1 MMSLQGALYPWRFR
15 IVLALL
21 ALLVGVIAWRIV
33 DLQVMDQGF
42 LKGQGDARSVRHIP
56 IPAHR
61 GLITDRNGEPL
72 AVSTPVTTLW
82 GNPKEL
88 QAARARWP
96 ELAKALGQDAAVL
109 SERLQSQASREFMY
123 LVRGLT
129 PEQGQEILD
138 LKIPGVYA
146 QEEFRR
152 FYPAGEVAAHVVGFT
167 DIDDRG
173 REGMELAY
181 DEWLAG
187 VPGKRQVLKDRR
199 GRLIKDVQVTKNAK
213 PGKAMALS
221 IDLRLQYLAH
231 SELRNVVHEYG
242 AKAASL
248 VMVDVKTGEILAM
261 ANQPTYNPNNRRN
274 LQPAAMRNRAMIDV
288 FEPGS
293 TVKPFSI
300 AAALATGKY
309 QPDSVVNTLPG
320 WMRIGR
326 YTIRDVSRGG
336 MLSLTGILMKS
347 SNVGISKI
355 ALDIGAEPVYAVM
368 QQAGF
373 GQDTGLGF
381 PGERVGNLPNHRK
394 WRDAETASLAYGYGL
409 SVTAVQLAHAYA
421 VLGNQGTNVPLS
433 LLRLDRAQ
441 DGVQVIDKQI
451 SGTVLQ
457 MLRAVVEE
465 EGGGGARAKVPGYH
479 VGGKSGTAKKI
490 SGTGGYTKDAYRSFF
505 AGVAPLSNPRI
516 AAVVVVDEPS
526 KGQYYGGLVAA
537 PVFGKVMARALRLM
551 NVAPDNLPPPA
562 ELQTAEAAKGK
573 EGAADADAIESPAA
587 TRRQRRPDPRADA
600 RQPQGSWWRPVP
612 GGAGAAA

>member
-1 MMSLQGALYPWRFR
+1 MTLQGALYPWRFR
-15 IVLALL
+15 IVLTLL
-21 ALLVGVIAWRIV
+21 ALLVGAIVWRIV

-88 QAARARWP
+88 QAAKSRWP
-96 ELAKALGQDAAVL
+96 DLAKALGQDAATL
-109 SERLQSQASREFMY
+109 SERLRSQASREFIY

-129 PEQGQEILD
+129 PEQGQEVLD

-187 VPGKRQVLKDRR
+187 VPGKRQVLKERR
-199 GRLIKDVQVTKNAK
+199 GGLIKYVQVVKNAK
-213 PGKAMALS
+213 AGKAMALS

-231 SELRNVVHEYG
+231 SELRNVVQEYG

-300 AAALATGKY
+300 AAALGTGKY

-336 MLSLTGILMKS
+336 MLTLTGILMKS

-421 VLGNQGTNVPLS
+421 VLGNQGSNVPLS
-433 LLRLDRAQ
+433 LLRLDRTQ
-441 DGVQVIDKQI
+441 DGVQVIDKEI
-451 SGTVLQ
+451 SGIVLQ

-516 AAVVVVDEPS
+516 AAVIVVDEPS

-573 EGAADADAIESPAA
+573 
-587 TRRQRRPDPRADA
+587 
-600 RQPQGSWWRPVP
+600 
-612 GGAGAAA
+612 GGRI

>member
-1 MMSLQGALYPWRFR
+1 MKLDGALYPWRFR

-33 DLQVMDQGF
+33 DLQVMDQAF
-42 LKGQGDARSVRHIP
+42 LQGQGDARSVRHIP

-96 ELAKALGQDAAVL
+96 ELAAALRQDPAAL
-109 SERLQSQASREFMY
+109 SERLQQLATREFTY

-129 PEQGQEILD
+129 PEQGQAVLD

-152 FYPAGEVAAHVVGFT
+152 FYPAGEVAAHLVGFT

-199 GRLIKDVQVTKNAK
+199 GRLIKDVQVVQNAK

-231 SELRNVVHEYG
+231 SELRNVVQEYG

-248 VMVDVKTGEILAM
+248 VMVDVQTGEILAM

-300 AAALATGKY
+300 AAALGTGKY

-336 MLSLTGILMKS
+336 MLTLTGILMKS

-355 ALDIGAEPVYAVM
+355 ALDIGAEPVYTVM

-421 VLGNQGTNVPLS
+421 VLGNEGVNVPLS
-433 LLRLDRAQ
+433 LLRLDRTQ
-441 DGVQVIDKQI
+441 EGVQVIDKQI
-451 SGTVLQ
+451 SSTVLK
-457 MLRAVVEE
+457 MLQAVVEE
-465 EGGGGARAKVPGYH
+465 EGGGGARAQVPGYH

-562 ELQTAEAAKGK
+562 PVQTAEATTSKG
-573 EGAADADAIESPAA
+573 G
-587 TRRQRRPDPRADA
+587 R
-600 RQPQGSWWRPVP
+600 G
-612 GGAGAAA
+612 

>member
-1 MMSLQGALYPWRFR
+1 MRLQGALYPWRFR

-21 ALLVGVIAWRIV
+21 ALMVGAISWRIV

-42 LKGQGDARSVRHIP
+42 LKNQGDARSVRHIP

-61 GLITDRNGEPL
+61 GLITDRHGEPL

-82 GNPKEL
+82 GNPREL

-96 ELAKALGQDAAVL
+96 ELAGALGQDAGVL
-109 SERLQSQASREFMY
+109 QKRLNDQAEREFIY

-129 PEQGQEILD
+129 PEQGQQVLD
-138 LKIPGVYA
+138 LNIPGVYS

-152 FYPAGEVAAHVVGFT
+152 FYPAGEVTAQIVGFT

-173 REGMELAY
+173 REGLELAY

-213 PGKAMALS
+213 AGKALALS

-231 SELRNVVHEYG
+231 SELRKVVKEYG

-248 VMVDVKTGEILAM
+248 VMVDVNTGEVLAM

-274 LQPAAMRNRAMIDV
+274 LQPSAMRNRALIDV

-300 AAALATGKY
+300 AAALGTGKY
-309 QPDSVVNTLPG
+309 QPESVINTLPG

-326 YTIRDVSRGG
+326 YTIRDVSKGG
-336 MLSLTGILMKS
+336 MLNLTGILMKS

-355 ALDIGAEPVYAVM
+355 ALDIGPEPVHQIM
-368 QQAGF
+368 HQAGF
-373 GQDTGLGF
+373 GQPTGLGF
-381 PGERVGNLPNHRK
+381 PGERVGSLPNHRK

-409 SVTAVQLAHAYA
+409 SVTAAQLAHAYA
-421 VLGNQGTNVPLS
+421 VLGNEGTNIPMS
-433 LLRLDRAQ
+433 LLRVDQPQ
-441 DGVQVIDKQI
+441 DGVQVMDKDI
-451 SGTVLQ
+451 SRTVLR
-457 MLRAVVEE
+457 MLQSVVEE

-479 VGGKSGTAKKI
+479 VGGKSGTAKKT
-490 SGTGGYTKDAYRSFF
+490 SGTGGYTQSAYRAFF
-505 AGVAPLSNPRI
+505 AGVAPVSDPRI
-516 AAVVVVDEPS
+516 AIVVVVDEPS
-526 KGQYYGGLVAA
+526 EGGYFGGLVAA
-537 PVFGKVMARALRLM
+537 PVFGKVAARALRLM

-562 ELQTAEAAKGK
+562 EVQTAEAVKTKG
-573 EGAADADAIESPAA
+573 GRI
-587 TRRQRRPDPRADA
+587 
-600 RQPQGSWWRPVP
+600 
-612 GGAGAAA
+612 

>member
-1 MMSLQGALYPWRFR
+1 MTIKGALYPWRFR
-15 IVLALL
+15 IVLTLL

-33 DLQVMDQGF
+33 DLQVMDQAF
-42 LKGQGDARSVRHIP
+42 LQGQGDARSVRHIP

-96 ELAKALGQDAAVL
+96 ELAKALGQDAASL
-109 SERLQSQASREFMY
+109 SERLQSQASREFIY

-129 PEQGQEILD
+129 PEQGQDVLD
-138 LKIPGVYA
+138 LKIPGVYS

-199 GRLIKDVQVTKNAK
+199 GRLIKDVQVVKNAK
-213 PGKAMALS
+213 AGKAMALS

-300 AAALATGKY
+300 AAALGTGKY

-421 VLGNQGTNVPLS
+421 VLGNQGVNVPLS
-433 LLRLDRAQ
+433 LLRLDQTQ

-451 SGTVLQ
+451 SATVLQ

-465 EGGGGARAKVPGYH
+465 EGGGGSRAKVPGYH

-562 ELQTAEAAKGK
+562 ELQTAENSEGKG
-573 EGAADADAIESPAA
+573 GRS
-587 TRRQRRPDPRADA
+587 
-600 RQPQGSWWRPVP
+600 
-612 GGAGAAA
+612 

>member
-1 MMSLQGALYPWRFR
+1 MRLQGALYPWRFR

-21 ALLVGVIAWRIV
+21 ALMVGAIAWRIV
-33 DLQVMDQGF
+33 DLQVIDQGF
-42 LKGQGDARSVRHIP
+42 LKNQGDARSVRHIP

-61 GLITDRNGEPL
+61 GLITDRHGEPL

-82 GNPKEL
+82 GNPREL
-88 QAARARWP
+88 QAAEARWP
-96 ELAKALGQDAAVL
+96 DLAEALGQDAAVL
-109 SERLQSQASREFMY
+109 QQRLKEQAEREFIY

-129 PEQGQEILD
+129 PEQGQQVLD
-138 LKIPGVYA
+138 LNIPGVYS

-152 FYPAGEVAAHVVGFT
+152 FYPAGEVAAHIVGFT

-173 REGMELAY
+173 REGLELAY

-199 GRLIKDVQVTKNAK
+199 GRLIKDVQVVKNAK
-213 PGKAMALS
+213 AGKALALS

-231 SELRNVVHEYG
+231 SELRKVVQEYG

-248 VMVDVKTGEILAM
+248 VMVDVQTGEVLAM

-274 LQPAAMRNRAMIDV
+274 LTPSAMRNRALIDV

-300 AAALATGKY
+300 AAALGTGKY
-309 QPDSVVNTLPG
+309 QPESVVNTLPG

-336 MLSLTGILMKS
+336 MLDLTGILMKS

-355 ALDIGAEPVYAVM
+355 ALDIGPEPVHSIM
-368 QQAGF
+368 HQAGF
-373 GQDTGLGF
+373 GQATGLGF

-409 SVTAVQLAHAYA
+409 SVTAAQLAHAYA
-421 VLGNQGTNVPLS
+421 VLGNEGTNVPLS
-433 LLRLDRAQ
+433 LLRLDRPQ
-441 DGVQVIDKQI
+441 EGVQVIDKAI
-451 SGTVLQ
+451 SNTVLR
-457 MLRAVVEE
+457 MLQSVVEE

-479 VGGKSGTAKKI
+479 VAGKSGTAKKV

-505 AGVAPLSNPRI
+505 AGVAPVSDPRI
-516 AAVVVVDEPS
+516 AIVVVVDEPS
-526 KGQYYGGLVAA
+526 EGGYYGGLVSA
-537 PVFGKVMARALRLM
+537 PVFGKVAARALRLM

-562 ELQTAEAAKGK
+562 EVQTAEAAKAK
-573 EGAADADAIESPAA
+573 
-587 TRRQRRPDPRADA
+587 
-600 RQPQGSWWRPVP
+600 
-612 GGAGAAA
+612 GGRI

>member
-1 MMSLQGALYPWRFR
+1 MRLQGALYPWRFR

-21 ALLVGVIAWRIV
+21 ALMVGAIAWRIV
-33 DLQVMDQGF
+33 DLQVIDQGF
-42 LKGQGDARSVRHIP
+42 LQNQGDARSVRHIP

-61 GLITDRNGEPL
+61 GLITDRHGEPL

-82 GNPKEL
+82 ANPREL
-88 QAARARWP
+88 QAAQARWP
-96 ELAKALGQDAAVL
+96 ELAQALGQEPAAL
-109 SERLQSQASREFMY
+109 QQRLKEQAEREFTY

-129 PEQGQEILD
+129 PEQGQRVLD
-138 LKIPGVYA
+138 LGIPGVYS

-173 REGMELAY
+173 REGLELAY

-199 GRLIKDVQVTKNAK
+199 GRLIKDVQVVKNAK
-213 PGKAMALS
+213 PGKALALS

-231 SELRNVVHEYG
+231 SELRKVVQEHG

-248 VMVDVKTGEILAM
+248 VMVDVQTGEVLAM

-274 LQPAAMRNRAMIDV
+274 LHPSAMRNRALIDV

-300 AAALATGKY
+300 AAALGTGKY
-309 QPDSVVNTLPG
+309 QPESVVNTLPG

-336 MLSLTGILMKS
+336 MLNLTGILMKS

-355 ALDIGAEPVYAVM
+355 ALDIGPEPVHTIM

-373 GQDTGLGF
+373 GQATGLGF

-409 SVTAVQLAHAYA
+409 SVTAAQLAHAYA
-421 VLGNQGTNVPLS
+421 VLGNEGNNVPMS
-433 LLRLDRAQ
+433 LLRLDQ
-441 DGVQVIDKQI
+441 PQEGVQVIDKTI
-451 SGTVLQ
+451 STTVLR
-457 MLRAVVEE
+457 MLQSVVEE
-465 EGGGGARAKVPGYH
+465 EGGGGTRAKVPGYH
-479 VGGKSGTAKKI
+479 VAGKSGTAKKV

-505 AGVAPLSNPRI
+505 AGVAPVSNPRI
-516 AAVVVVDEPS
+516 AVVVVVDEPS
-526 KGQYYGGLVAA
+526 EGGYYGGLVAA
-537 PVFGKVMARALRLM
+537 PVFGKVAARALRLM

-562 ELQTAEAAKGK
+562 DVQTAEAAKVK
-573 EGAADADAIESPAA
+573 
-587 TRRQRRPDPRADA
+587 
-600 RQPQGSWWRPVP
+600 
-612 GGAGAAA
+612 GGRI

>member
-1 MMSLQGALYPWRFR
+1 MMNLQGALYPWRFR
-15 IVLALL
+15 IVLVLL
-21 ALLVGVIAWRIV
+21 ALLVAAIAWRIV

-96 ELAKALGQDAAVL
+96 ELAGALGQDAATL
-109 SERLQSQASREFMY
+109 SERLQSQASREFIY

-129 PEQGQEILD
+129 PEQGQNVLD

-199 GRLIKDVQVTKNAK
+199 GRLIKDVQVVKNAK
-213 PGKAMALS
+213 AGKAMALS

-300 AAALATGKY
+300 AAALGTGKY

-421 VLGNQGTNVPLS
+421 VLGNQGSNVPLS

-441 DGVQVIDKQI
+441 DGVQVIDKHI
-451 SGTVLQ
+451 SGIVLQ

-479 VGGKSGTAKKI
+479 VGGKSGTAKKV

-516 AAVVVVDEPS
+516 AAVIVVDEPS

-562 ELQTAEAAKGK
+562 DLQTAEAAKGK
-573 EGAADADAIESPAA
+573 
-587 TRRQRRPDPRADA
+587 
-600 RQPQGSWWRPVP
+600 
-612 GGAGAAA
+612 GGRI